1 LQGNTMAL
9 VEDGRLVRHD
19 AGHPD
24 FLQHKRRVTGRSL
37 AVPTL
42 AERVKEHGGAVIFSN
57 VSPGA
62 AYAHDPDGHGHVY
75 HRAGSFGLGRL
86 PVADADQLRV
96 TLDAEGDRAMTE
108 RFIDEVVRAP
118 SEVPALA
125 ILWLGEPDSTQHA
138 LPLGSPDHLTVLKQ
152 ADLNAKRVM
161 DAIASLPDRDDVLFL
176 IGSDH
181 GHQTVSRVVHIE
193 DELVKAGLKENL
205 ESGDVVVAS
214 NGTSALIYLH
224 PDAAK
229 RESQLDDFFR
239 SRDWAGTVLRAD
251 ELSKVGQSSDHGLTF
266 AISMRASSEPNSY
279 GVPGTSVAA
288 KRTEGKDDTIGSGQH
303 GGLGDAEQSPFLM
316 IAGAGF
322 AANNIRLDPASVI
335 DIAPTILTHL
345 GLPVSGMD
353 GRPLQSPRTG
363 G

>member
-1 LQGNTMAL
+1 M
-9 VEDGRLVRHD
+9 
-19 AGHPD
+19 
-24 FLQHKRRVTGRSL
+24 
-37 AVPTL
+37 
-42 AERVKEHGGAVIFSN
+42 
-57 VSPGA
+57 
-62 AYAHDPDGHGHVY
+62 
-75 HRAGSFGLGRL
+75 
-86 PVADADQLRV
+86 
-96 TLDAEGDRAMTE
+96 
-108 RFIDEVVRAP
+108 
-118 SEVPALA
+118 
-125 ILWLGEPDSTQHA
+125 
-138 LPLGSPDHLTVLKQ
+138 
-152 ADLNAKRVM
+152 
-161 DAIASLPDRDDVLFL
+161 LFL

-181 GHQTVSRVVHIE
+181 GHQTVSRVVDIE
-193 DELVKAGLKENL
+193 DELVKAGLKESI

-224 PDAAK
+224 PDAAN

-251 ELSKVGQSSDHGLTF
+251 ELSKVGQSSDHGLTL

-322 AANNIRLDPASVI
+322 SDNDIRLDPASVI

-345 GLPVSGMD
+345 GLPFSGMD